1 MAEQQTDPV
10 PFRGERSVAI
20 LFDPEGTWS
29 LAAIE
34 GIAEY
39 AKRHGGWR
47 LLCAPRDAQGK
58 LQLPPGWRGDGI
70 LSRFLSLQARRQH
83 LSYKIPIVDLETIT
97 PGTYNPLIANVVTDD
112 EARADLIVKH
122 LLSLERD
129 KLACFNP
136 PHPQYS
142 QKRFEQVQKKLR
154 EARQTCELF
163 WKYRD
168 KTWFKHDW
176 ETQQDLIKTWL
187 TKLPPKTGVF
197 AADGRQGRLITEW
210 CHFLKISVPD
220 DVAVLTGDDDGLL
233 SSISSPPLSGIVLA
247 AKQHG
252 FEAAAMLDQMMDG
265 ADAPREPI
273 RIKPLHVAVRQST
286 DILKYESPEIVQAIR
301 FIRQNASLGIN
312 VSDVLNH
319 IPISRRSLEQQF
331 LETIGHTLGHE
342 IRKVRFEQAQTQLA
356 NTDMTIEQIAAS
368 CGYSSASQL
377 CRSFQKTLG
386 ETPLSY
392 RKRMQH

>member
-1 MAEQQTDPV
+1 MPNQRTDTPASH
-10 PFRGERSVAI
+10 GERSVAI

-39 AKRHGGWR
+39 ATRHGGWR
-47 LLCAPRDAQGK
+47 LLCAPRDAQGR

-70 LSRFLSLQARRQH
+70 LSRFLSHQARRQH

-97 PGTYNPLIANVVTDD
+97 FGTYNQLIANVVTDD
-112 EARADLIVKH
+112 EARAELIVKH

-129 KLACFNP
+129 KIACFNP

-142 QKRFEQVQKKLR
+142 QKRFEQVQEHLQQAGQ
-154 EARQTCELF
+154 ECDLF
-163 WKYRD
+163 WKYQDRV
-168 KTWFKHDW
+168 WFRYDW
-176 ETQQDLIKTWL
+176 ETQQNLIKTWL
-187 TKLPPKTGVF
+187 MKLPANTAIF
-197 AADGRQGRLITEW
+197 TADGRQGRLVTEW
-210 CHFLKISVPD
+210 CHFLKIRVPD
-220 DVAVLTGDDDGLL
+220 DIAVLTGDDDGLL
-233 SSISSPPLSGIVLA
+233 SSISSPPLSGVVLA
-247 AKQHG
+247 SKQHG
-252 FEAAAMLDQMMDG
+252 FEAAALLDQMMDG
-265 ADAPREPI
+265 AAAPKQPI
-273 RIKPLHVAVRQST
+273 RIKPLHISVRQST
-286 DILKYESPEIVQAIR
+286 DILNYDRPEIVQAIR

-342 IRKVRFEQAQTQLA
+342 IRKVRFEKAQTQLA

-377 CRSFQKTLG
+377 CRMFQKMLG

-392 RKRMQH
+392 RKRKQ